1 MADGFRIPFQEAESE
16 FVEKRSRFIS
26 HVWRVETEEEAQ
38 ARIQETK
45 KKYYDARHN
54 CWCYLL
60 GPNLVR
66 YSDDGEPQGT
76 AGQPMLNVFQRE
88 NVTGAVCVVTRY
100 FGGILLGWADIE
112 IVLKTA
118 HLKFHF
124 ALLGFDG
131 FRFVGGRGCGSLFFL
146 LLYAGDG
153 GFASLRFDR
162 VKAEVVKNALY
173 LRGVIREHHHFD
185 AVRLLLV
192 PNGNIQKTV
201 GFGFRGELLHVF
213 RGDVKE
219 FERAL
224 FPEHPHK
231 PCLAVG
237 FLLVLQYG
245 IDKQRKVFCR
255 HARQLESHFRALKG
269 KSNDLVG
276 WIASVVQSIHLPFIA
291 PSHRSVCVL
300 FFPARLL

>member
-100 FGGILLGWADIE
+100 FGGTLLGAGGLVRAYTEGAAIAVRAARPRVMSPCTVLQMDIDYGQYGKITYILPKYHTVTLE
-112 IVLKTA
+112 SDFGAAVRMQILIKDKYIEA
-118 HLKFHF
+118 
-124 ALLGFDG
+124 
-131 FRFVGGRGCGSLFFL
+131 FRKELTELTSATVVPYELEH
-146 LLYAGDG
+146 
-153 GFASLRFDR
+153 RFD
-162 VKAEVVKNALY
+162 E
-173 LRGVIREHHHFD
+173 I
-185 AVRLLLV
+185 
-192 PNGNIQKTV
+192 
-201 GFGFRGELLHVF
+201 
-213 RGDVKE
+213 
-219 FERAL
+219 
-224 FPEHPHK
+224 PE
-231 PCLAVG
+231 
-237 FLLVLQYG
+237 
-245 IDKQRKVFCR
+245 
-255 HARQLESHFRALKG
+255 
-269 KSNDLVG
+269 
-276 WIASVVQSIHLPFIA
+276 
-291 PSHRSVCVL
+291 
-300 FFPARLL
+300 

>member
-100 FGGILLGWADIE
+100 FGGILLGTGGLVRAYT
-112 IVLKTA
+112 TA
-118 HLKFHF
+118 TAR
-124 ALLGFDG
+124 ALE
-131 FRFVGGRGCGSLFFL
+131 
-146 LLYAGDG
+146 A
-153 GFASLRFDR
+153 
-162 VKAEVVKNALY
+162 AEVVTVRSVVELEVTVDYSLY
-173 LRGVIREHHHFD
+173 
-185 AVRLLLV
+185 
-192 PNGNIQKTV
+192 
-201 GFGFRGELLHVF
+201 
-213 RGDVKE
+213 
-219 FERAL
+219 ERAAL
-224 FPEHPHK
+224 LIQAAGAKLADPQFTDRVTLRWQMPEGTEP
-231 PCLAVG
+231 P
-237 FLLVLQYG
+237 LLE
-245 IDKQRKVFCR
+245 
-255 HARQLESHFRALKG
+255 QLRELTRGAAQ
-269 KSNDLVG
+269 V
-276 WIASVVQSIHLPFIA
+276 SVSQPFYA
-291 PSHRSVCVL
+291 P
-300 FFPARLL
+300 F